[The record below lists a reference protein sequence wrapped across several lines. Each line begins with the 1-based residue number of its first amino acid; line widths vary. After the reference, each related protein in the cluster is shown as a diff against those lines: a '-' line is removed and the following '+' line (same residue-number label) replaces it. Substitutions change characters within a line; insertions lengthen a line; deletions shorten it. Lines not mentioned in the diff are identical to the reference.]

1 MTVTLI
7 TGAAS
12 GLGWAMAQHW
22 YRAGHC
28 LVLADINAEA
38 LLQRRAELGDDT
50 RVHIVTVD
58 VTHRDDLER
67 LVQETRDTFGRLD
80 LLVNNAGI
88 THRSPATDTSPQV
101 FRKVMAVDW
110 QGPVELTQ
118 LALPLLERSRGSI
131 ICIGSMAG
139 WMPVPGRA
147 GYCAAKG
154 ALTQFFEVLRLELE
168 PRGIHILMVY
178 PSFLD
183 TPIEQNALGADGEKA
198 RHARSTIGGMA
209 SADDMARMIDR
220 ALGKGKR
227 WLFPDPVSRFG
238 SLLWRLAPP
247 LYLRAVRKKFAGD
260 IPAPPHRRKA
270 QLHDRPL
277 ALAGLCHPAGLH
289 H

>member
-28 LVLADINAEA
+28 LVLADINSEA
-38 LLQRRAELGDDT
+38 LQQRRRALGDDT
-50 RVHIVTVD
+50 RVHTVTVD
-58 VTHRDDLER
+58 VTQRQDLER
-67 LVQETRDTFGRLD
+67 LISETSDAFGRLD

-88 THRSPATDTSPQV
+88 THRSPAASTDPSV

-118 LALPLLERSRGSI
+118 LALPLLIQSRGAI
-131 ICIGSMAG
+131 VTIGSMAG

-168 PRGIHILMVY
+168 SKGIHLLMVY

-183 TPIEQNALGADGEKA
+183 TPIEQNALGADGNRA
-198 RHARSTIGGMA
+198 THARSTIGGMG
-209 SADDMARMIDR
+209 SADDMARMIDG
-220 ALGKGKR
+220 ALTRRKR
-227 WLFPDPVSRFG
+227 WLLPEPVSRFG
-238 SLLWRLAPP
+238 SLLWRIAPA
-247 LYLRAVRKKFAGD
+247 LYLRAVRRKFAND
-260 IPAPPHRRKA
+260 IAASSGPATNTPNGNPAP
-270 QLHDRPL
+270 
-277 ALAGLCHPAGLH
+277 
-289 H
+289 